1 MKKILTITAAFLI
14 TMSLFSCG
22 MPQSVK
28 KPSEISSQTVSE
40 TASTPT
46 FEPIE
51 TQTDREDMKFS
62 QAELDVIAV
71 ADKIFTETYGFED
84 LSLFYVSIMNLTDKY
99 FISYHLSFLG
109 INTDEH
115 YSIYLDKNMELLETR
130 AYGEG
135 DFSKYIGDDAFIS
148 ALSSAKRKIEN
159 QTAKYN
165 ETNNFYFLETD
176 GYLCLCSEII
186 VDIDPP
192 KYETDEDGN
201 SYGGCGIDHDH
212 LFFTENIC
220 PIN

>member
-1 MKKILTITAAFLI
+1 MKKILTITAALLI

-22 MPQSVK
+22 TPQSVE
-28 KPSEISSQTVSE
+28 KPSEISSQTASE

-62 QAELDVIAV
+62 QAELEVIAV
-71 ADKIFTETYGFED
+71 ADKIFTETYNFED
-84 LSLFYVSIMNLTDKY
+84 LSLFYVRIMDLTDKY

-115 YSIYLDKNMELLETR
+115 YSITLDKEMELVETN
-130 AYGEG
+130 AYNKGE
-135 DFSKYIGDDAFIS
+135 FAKYIGDEAFI
-148 ALSSAKRKIEN
+148 RKLNVVKKNIEN
-159 QTAKYN
+159 QTAEYN
-165 ETNNFYFLETD
+165 ETNNFYFMETD
-176 GYLCLCSEII
+176 GYICLCSEII
-186 VDIDPP
+186 VKIDPP